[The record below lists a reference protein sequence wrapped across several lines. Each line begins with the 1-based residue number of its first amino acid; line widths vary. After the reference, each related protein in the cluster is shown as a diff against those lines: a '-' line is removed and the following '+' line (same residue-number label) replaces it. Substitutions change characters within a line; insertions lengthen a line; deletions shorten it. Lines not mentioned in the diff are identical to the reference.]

1 MGNEEKVYQNNKFQW
16 IVLIILVLA
25 WVVRLVIENI
35 ASRTIQ
41 INFSYL
47 FIFSIV
53 FLLYYLIGKVSPI
66 KLFEISGVKKPKA
79 LDLVLYSVGFTVIAL
94 AICSLMLPEILNIKA
109 NEVLK
114 ITGYYS
120 RYDRYSIMSMTTS
133 KLLII
138 VSLAAFYVYQTFF
151 EELIFRGI
159 ILRKLLSKFNVLI
172 SNIIH
177 AIIFGSVHIIGVLTI
192 PNLPTNMKIF
202 MLVSPTIGG
211 LLLGYAY
218 AKTDNNLTVPW
229 LLHFLVNLTPDLLFV
244 IFNITIMPT

>member
-1 MGNEEKVYQNNKFQW
+1 MGNEEKVEKNNKFQW

-25 WVVRLVIENI
+25 WVVNLIMESI
-35 ASRTIQ
+35 ASHRLH
-41 INFSYL
+41 INFSYP

-79 LDLVLYSVGFTVIAL
+79 LDLLLYSVGFAAIGL
-94 AICSLMLPEILNIKA
+94 AICSLMLPKILGINL
-109 NEVLK
+109 NEFLK

-120 RYDRYSIMSMTTS
+120 RYDRYSIMSMTNS

-138 VSLAAFYVYQTFF
+138 VSLAALYVYQTFF

-159 ILRKLLSKFNVLI
+159 ILRKLLSKYNVLV

-177 AIIFGSVHIIGVLTI
+177 AVIFGSVHIIGVLTI

-218 AKTDNNLTVPW
+218 AKTDNNLTVSW

-244 IFNITIMPT
+244 IFNIAIMPT

>member
-1 MGNEEKVYQNNKFQW
+1 MENEEKVEQNNKFKW

-25 WVVRLVIENI
+25 WVVNLIMESI
-35 ASRTIQ
+35 ASHRLY
-41 INFSYL
+41 INFSYP

-53 FLLYYLIGKVSPI
+53 FLLYYLIGKVSPV
-66 KLFEISGVKKPKA
+66 KLFEISGVKKPKV
-79 LDLVLYSVGFTVIAL
+79 LDLLLYSVGFAVIAL
-94 AICSLMLPEILNIKA
+94 TICSLILPKILNIKA

-120 RYDRYSIMSMTTS
+120 RYGRYSIMSMTSS

-138 VSLAAFYVYQTFF
+138 VSLAALYVYQTFF

-159 ILRKLLSKFNVLI
+159 ILRKLLSKYNVLI

-177 AIIFGSVHIIGVLTI
+177 AVIFGSLHIFSALMLT
-192 PNLPTNMKIF
+192 NLPTNMKIF
-202 MLVSPTIGG
+202 MLVSPTICG

-229 LLHFLVNLTPDLLFV
+229 LLHFLVNLTPDVLLV

>member
-1 MGNEEKVYQNNKFQW
+1 MENEEKVEQNNKFQW
-16 IVLIILVLA
+16 TVLIILVLA
-25 WVVRLVIENI
+25 WVVNLITESI
-35 ASRTIQ
+35 ASHRLHV
-41 INFSYL
+41 NFGYP

-53 FLLYYLIGKVSPI
+53 FLLYYLIGNVSPV

-79 LDLVLYSVGFTVIAL
+79 LDLLLYSVGFTVIAL
-94 AICSLMLPEILNIKA
+94 AICSLMLPKILGINL
-109 NEVLK
+109 NEFLK

-120 RYDRYSIMSMTTS
+120 QYDKYISTTGN

-138 VSLAAFYVYQTFF
+138 VSFTTFYVYQTFF

-159 ILRKLLSKFNVLI
+159 ILRKLLSKYNFWV

-177 AIIFGSVHIIGVLTI
+177 AVIFGSLHIFSALMLT
-192 PNLPTNMKIF
+192 NLPANMKIF

-229 LLHFLVNLTPDLLFV
+229 LLHFLVNLMPDLLFV

>member
-1 MGNEEKVYQNNKFQW
+1 MENEEKVDQNNKFQW
-16 IVLIILVLA
+16 TVLIILVLA
-25 WVVRLVIENI
+25 WVVNLITESI
-35 ASRTIQ
+35 ASHRLHV
-41 INFSYL
+41 NFGYP

-53 FLLYYLIGKVSPI
+53 FLLYYLIGNVSPV

-79 LDLVLYSVGFTVIAL
+79 LDLLLYSVGFAVIAL
-94 AICSLMLPEILNIKA
+94 AICSLILPKILGINLD
-109 NEVLK
+109 EFLK

-120 RYDRYSIMSMTTS
+120 QYDKYMSTTGNI
-133 KLLII
+133 LLII
-138 VSLAAFYVYQTFF
+138 VSFTAFYVYQTFF

-159 ILRKLLSKFNVLI
+159 ILKKLLSKYNFWV

-177 AIIFGSVHIIGVLTI
+177 AVIFGSLHIFSALMLT
-192 PNLPTNMKIF
+192 NLSANMKIF

-229 LLHFLVNLTPDLLFV
+229 LLHFLVNLMPDLLFV